1 MENIRP
7 IEHFKFDEQEY
18 EWFCNGIEIW
28 RTVEGHNSYQV
39 SSHGRFHS
47 FKRGEMNILNF
58 DSSGHGYLRITFCED
73 GKAKK
78 YPAGRLVGLAFV
90 HNPNNKPQINHENGI
105 KTDNNPNN
113 LTWCTQGENNSHAY
127 RTGLAKGTAFGKY
140 GVNSHGITRWV
151 DQFTMDWVFI
161 KRFYCIA
168 DAARELKV
176 HGRGI
181 QAAASLNSRKKSAV
195 GFRWKYA
202 DNL

>member
-39 SSHGRFHS
+39 SSLGRFRS
-47 FKRGEMNILNF
+47 FKRGEMNVLSF
-58 DSSGHGYLRITFCED
+58 DNHGHGYLRITFCED

-127 RTGLAKGTAFGKY
+127 RTGLSKGSAFGKKGKLSACSKPIRQLTKKGEFIASY
-140 GVNSHGITRWV
+140 DSVRLAAEATGVDARRISDNALGTKPGGGG
-151 DQFTMDWVFI
+151 FDWRYI
-161 KRFYCIA
+161 Y
-168 DAARELKV
+168 
-176 HGRGI
+176 
-181 QAAASLNSRKKSAV
+181 
-195 GFRWKYA
+195 
-202 DNL
+202 